1 MLVHGPKISINRF
14 QLCGWYSSVEWKLW
28 SSVECVTRNCLVKL
42 WWSGDKGLS
51 SWRLGSSA
59 DSKCGSRCVWQS
71 VWLHH
76 VAFVNHVQARAAWR
90 PATCM
95 GFSSSWA
102 TFWRGLCVITV
113 SKNIISFI
121 VRFSIPLPI
130 SRKRIIR
137 MVVAVH
143 WVYFSMRMQSYT
155 PIESTCNC

>member
-121 VRFSIPLPI
+121 ILRVVEAAWIAWGLMESFASVLAVLCFSL
-130 SRKRIIR
+130 SC
-137 MVVAVH
+137 
-143 WVYFSMRMQSYT
+143 F
-155 PIESTCNC
+155 